1 MTKKYFKT
9 SFIYLIFGL
18 FLGAF
23 YREYTRII
31 GFTGLTSLRVA
42 HTHTLVLGF
51 ILFLILSI
59 FAKSFDLKE
68 DRKEKRFFNT
78 YNFSLILV
86 IGTIIARGFYQIYDL
101 NSASLSAAISGI
113 AGIGHIAI
121 SFAFY
126 FLYTYLKSFVDEK

>member
-1 MTKKYFKT
+1 MTKKYFNI

-31 GFTGLTSLRVA
+31 GFTGRTNLSLA
-42 HTHTLVLGF
+42 HTHSLVLGF
-51 ILFLILSI
+51 VVFFMLAL
-59 FAKSFDLKE
+59 FAKNFDLNE
-68 DRKEKRFFNT
+68 DKKEKRFFNT

-101 NSASLSAAISGI
+101 DSASLSAAISGI

-121 SFAFY
+121 AFAFY
-126 FLYTYLKSFVDEK
+126 FLYTYLKNYIDRK

>member
-1 MTKKYFKT
+1 MQKKYFKT

-18 FLGAF
+18 FIGAF

-51 ILFLILSI
+51 FLFFILSV
-59 FAKSFDLKE
+59 FAKSFDIKD
-68 DRKEKRFFNT
+68 DRKGKRFFNT

-101 NSASLSAAISGI
+101 DNTSLSASISGI
-113 AGIGHIAI
+113 AGIGHITI

-126 FLYTYLKSFVDEK
+126 FLYVYLKSFVDEK

>member
-31 GFTGLTSLRVA
+31 GFTGHTSLRVA

-68 DRKEKRFFNT
+68 DKKEKRFFNT

-101 NSASLSAAISGI
+101 NSASLSAAISEI

>member
-18 FLGAF
+18 FIGAF

-31 GFTGLTSLRVA
+31 GFAGQTSLRVA

-51 ILFLILSI
+51 TLFLILSI
-59 FAKSFDLKE
+59 FAKNFDLKE
-68 DRKEKRFFNT
+68 GKKEKKFFNT
-78 YNFSLILV
+78 YNFSLIIV
-86 IGTIIARGFYQIYDL
+86 IGTLIARGFYQIYAVDSTAL
-101 NSASLSAAISGI
+101 SASISGI
-113 AGIGHIAI
+113 TGIGHIGI

-126 FLYTYLKSFVDEK
+126 FLYSYLKDYIEKE

>member
-9 SFIYLIFGL
+9 SFIYALFGL
-18 FLGAF
+18 FIGAF

-31 GFTGLTSLRVA
+31 GFTGLTSLSLA

-51 ILFLILSI
+51 FLFLILSI

-68 DRKEKRFFNT
+68 EKKEKKFFNT
-78 YNFSLILV
+78 YNFSLVIV
-86 IGTIIARGFYQIYDL
+86 IGTLIARGFYQIYGID
-101 NSASLSAAISGI
+101 NSAISAAISGI
-113 AGIGHIAI
+113 AGIGHIGI

-126 FLYTYLKSFVDEK
+126 FLYAYLKTYIEKP

>member
-18 FLGAF
+18 FIGAF

-59 FAKSFDLKE
+59 FAKSFDIKE
-68 DRKEKRFFNT
+68 DKKEKRFFKT
-78 YNFSLILV
+78 YNFALILV
-86 IGTIIARGFYQIYDL
+86 ISTIIARGYYQIYDL
-101 NSASLSAAISGI
+101 DSASLSAAISGI
-113 AGIGHIAI
+113 AGIGHITI

-126 FLYTYLKSFVDEK
+126 FLYSYLKDYIEKK

>member
-18 FLGAF
+18 FIGAF

-31 GFTGLTSLRVA
+31 GFAGQTSLRVA

-51 ILFLILSI
+51 TLFLILSI
-59 FAKSFDLKE
+59 FAKNFDLKE
-68 DRKEKRFFNT
+68 GKKEKKFFNT
-78 YNFSLILV
+78 YNFSLIIV
-86 IGTIIARGFYQIYDL
+86 IGTLIARGFYQIYAVDSTAL
-101 NSASLSAAISGI
+101 SASISGI
-113 AGIGHIAI
+113 TIIGHIGI

-126 FLYTYLKSFVDEK
+126 FLYSYLKDYIEKE

>member
-9 SFIYLIFGL
+9 SFIYSLFGL
-18 FLGAF
+18 FIGAF

-31 GFTGLTSLRVA
+31 GFTSRTNLSLA

-51 ILFLILSI
+51 FLFLILSI

-68 DRKEKRFFNT
+68 DQKEKIFFNT

-86 IGTIIARGFYQIYDL
+86 ISTLIARGFYQIYGLD
-101 NSASLSAAISGI
+101 NSGISAAISGI
-113 AGIGHIAI
+113 AGIGHIGI

-126 FLYTYLKSFVDEK
+126 FLDAYLKTYIEKP